1 MKRRFAQMKQ
11 WVRQRMVPV
20 FDGRRGDAE
29 SNGSLREI
37 WLGGLV
43 NPGALFTALK
53 HEKAVLAK
61 CSDEDVTLTCS
72 VSRSMTSEQFAAEEE
87 GGILVRSLYLQGA
100 TWDTEDNAI
109 KESE

>member
-1 MKRRFAQMKQ
+1 MKRRFTQMKQ
-11 WVRQRMVPV
+11 WIRQRMVPV

-61 CSDEDVTLTCS
+61 CSDEEVCRNAA
-72 VSRSMTSEQFAAEEE
+72 RSHKT
-87 GGILVRSLYLQGA
+87 I
-100 TWDTEDNAI
+100 
-109 KESE
+109 